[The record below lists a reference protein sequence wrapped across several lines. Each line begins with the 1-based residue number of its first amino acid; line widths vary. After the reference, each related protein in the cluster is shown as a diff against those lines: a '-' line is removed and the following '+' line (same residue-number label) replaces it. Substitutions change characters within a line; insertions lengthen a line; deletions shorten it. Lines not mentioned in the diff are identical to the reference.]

1 MKLRVMEELEILCQ
15 GKRLR
20 GDFNTVAI
28 FKYLKDYLRKEG
40 TDLFYEELIVDS
52 LLVPRKKML
61 CNHTF

>member
-1 MKLRVMEELEILCQ
+1 M
-15 GKRLR
+15 
-20 GDFNTVAI
+20 AI